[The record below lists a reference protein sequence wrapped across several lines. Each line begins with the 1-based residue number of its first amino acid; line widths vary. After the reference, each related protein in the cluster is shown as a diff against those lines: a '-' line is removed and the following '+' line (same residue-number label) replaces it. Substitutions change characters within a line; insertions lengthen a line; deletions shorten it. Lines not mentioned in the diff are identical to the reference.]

1 MNVSKDLG
9 MVYQTWAAALLSAAV
24 LAVGPP
30 RAQAAWPDRPVKL
43 IVAVAAGGPTDDLA
57 RTLANGLSEVLGVS
71 FFVENRGGG
80 GGGIG
85 IGSVARAEPD
95 GHTLLVAASSLT
107 ISVAMS
113 SSTPYDPEKD
123 FAPIALIATT
133 PTAFSVSPS
142 LGVADMKSVVEYARR
157 GTDALNYAS
166 PGTGTVGHLATE
178 LLKIR
183 TGMRMAHV
191 AHTGAGPSLQS
202 LMSGSVQVLATPV
215 PAVQAHAAAGTVKV
229 LAVTS
234 ETRWKQLPDVPTMVE
249 LGYDGFVA
257 DTFFGLL
264 APAGTPRDTVDTL
277 TTATIAVLTK
287 PETAARLQKIGYDV
301 SGKGPA
307 DLSKRIASELTL
319 WRDVA
324 RQAGLVVK

>member
-1 MNVSKDLG
+1 MSEHKDRG
-9 MVYQTWAAALLSAAV
+9 KSWCGRAVALLSAAA
-24 LAVGPP
+24 LAWVPN
-30 RAQAAWPDRPVKL
+30 AEAAWPERPVKL

-57 RTLANGLSEVLGVS
+57 RTLANGLSETLGVS

-80 GGGIG
+80 GGRIG

-113 SSTPYDPEKD
+113 SATPYDAEKD

-133 PTAFSVSPS
+133 PTAFSVQPS
-142 LGVADMKSVVEYARR
+142 LGVADMKSLVEYARR
-157 GTDALNYAS
+157 GADALNYAS

-183 TGMRMAHV
+183 TGIKMAHV

-202 LMSGSVQVLATPV
+202 LMSGAVQVLATPV
-215 PAVQAHAAAGTVKV
+215 PAVQAHAQAGTVKA

-234 ETRWKQLPDVPTMVE
+234 QERWKQLPDVPTMVE

-264 APAGTPRDTVDTL
+264 APAGTPRDTLDTL
-277 TTATIAVLTK
+277 TAATIALLKK

-301 SGKGPA
+301 AAKGPEE
-307 DLSKRIASELTL
+307 LSKRISSELKL

-324 RQAGLVVK
+324 KQAGLVVK